1 MQFDNV
7 TTMLHTVSYFCVYW
21 AVCSKHSIPFWTQPV
36 SRSAVFCLAFPQCP
50 VLYSWFQCL
59 FQGSITKMVN
69 KNSLNN
75 CFSSD
80 KSKRRTKTVK
90 KSLEPKWNQTF
101 MYSPVHR
108 REFRERMLEITLWDQ
123 ARVREEESEFLG
135 EVRTRWSQIFR
146 TLGFFYQLTTF
157 FFFFC
162 ISMPLIKYS
171 IPVIVDLTSDHL
183 DHKIVCIK
191 NNNSIIII
199 IFIKIKIFLM
209 HIMCYCCSLRTI

>member
-1 MQFDNV
+1 M
-7 TTMLHTVSYFCVYW
+7 Y
-21 AVCSKHSIPFWTQPV
+21 SKHYASIPFWKQHMSIFHV
-36 SRSAVFCLAFPQCP
+36 SLNIPIFPWHSSACWV
-50 VLYSWFQCL
+50 QCL
-59 FQGSITKMVN
+59 FQDSFTMMVN

-135 EVRTRWSQIFR
+135 EVRTRWIMMWNILKFR
-146 TLGFFYQLTTF
+146 LL
-157 FFFFC
+157 
-162 ISMPLIKYS
+162 L
-171 IPVIVDLTSDHL
+171 PVDHL
-183 DHKIVCIK
+183 KWI
-191 NNNSIIII
+191 
-199 IFIKIKIFLM
+199 L
-209 HIMCYCCSLRTI
+209 LQ